1 MAPINESYN
10 DESMSP
16 KAAKN
21 IRFPNLRITSKASYS
36 VFIPFL
42 VFHFFCVSPVTNYL
56 CFCPQNDVS
65 WECSCNCSKCSKR
78 RLTSILSAPPSPAH
92 GSHRDYHF
100 STGSQTNKVTHWA
113 KHREM
118 MPVDVTTA
126 AGTCSC
132 RHQDNDLSKD
142 VKQFIPILVAAEFTT
157 SPDKIIYPT
166 VNRLITDYFPCP
178 IERPG

>member
-1 MAPINESYN
+1 
-10 DESMSP
+10 MSP

-21 IRFPNLRITSKASYS
+21 IRFPNLRIASKTSYS

-42 VFHFFCVSPVTNYL
+42 VFHFFCVSPVTSYL

-78 RLTSILSAPPSPAH
+78 RRASLLSFHVSPTND
-92 GSHRDYHF
+92 SLRDSLY
-100 STGSQTNKVTHWA
+100 STNHHSDKAVHQVAQRG
-113 KHREM
+113 M
-118 MPVDVTTA
+118 MPVDMSTA
-126 AGTCSC
+126 PGTCKC
-132 RHQDNDLSKD
+132 HHQDNDLSKD

-157 SPDKIIYPT
+157 SPDKIIYPKET
-166 VNRLITDYFPCP
+166 RLVTEYFPCP